1 MYLLTYH
8 PKTRPPWNKGRLIGQ
23 KPPLKP
29 REIWSILVRLQI
41 AKRSRDLA
49 LFNIALDSKLRGCD
63 ILRLRVSVASDRF

>member
-41 AKRSRDLA
+41 DPPPISWSTLMMSKTEDRKWESNDTNRKKSSR
-49 LFNIALDSKLRGCD
+49 
-63 ILRLRVSVASDRF
+63 